1 MLPSCTQAQVLLL
14 LLAITVSVTNC
25 EQEKT
30 IPNSRLNHR
39 LGRWFSWNVPYE
51 LIEKEWFGLKE
62 PSANEKPIMERRSD
76 KPDNLF
82 PDYVPSYQNRFEWR
96 FNRL

>member
-1 MLPSCTQAQVLLL
+1 MLPSCTQAQILLL
-14 LLAITVSVTNC
+14 LLAITVSVANC

-51 LIEKEWFGLKE
+51 LIEKEWAHTHSTPLQC
-62 PSANEKPIMERRSD
+62 SD
-76 KPDNLF
+76 EVKCVAYSTLSL
-82 PDYVPSYQNRFEWR
+82 VA
-96 FNRL
+96 